1 MQPYTKKITSKPE
14 GLFAYI
20 REMWLTRHVQY
31 ALIFRD
37 IKQQFVQ
44 TKLGLLWAVL
54 KPATIVLVFTFFFS
68 YLMKIQNID
77 YPYPLFVLTGLMGWN
92 LFATIFNAGSGVI
105 IANAHIFRRMSFPLL
120 HLPFLS
126 VATALVEWVINFLLL
141 LVLFAV
147 FNYPIP
153 WSILL
158 IPIALFVNILP
169 GLGMALWMNILTVRY
184 RDLNHLIPYLVGF
197 GIWLTPVF
205 FPVTLLPEGYSWI
218 LSLNPMTGVLNL
230 YRVFLFYEPLNT
242 FALAWTL
249 GISFT
254 LLLSGCLVFIR
265 KESDMI
271 DYI

>member
-1 MQPYTKKITSKPE
+1 MHPTSKKITARPKN
-14 GLFAYI
+14 LFAYI
-20 REMWLTRHVQY
+20 AEMWDTRHVGY
-31 ALIFRD
+31 ALTLRD
-37 IKQQFVQ
+37 LKQQYVQ
-44 TKLGLLWAVL
+44 TRLGLVWAVL

-77 YPYPLFVLTGLMGWN
+77 YAYPLFVLTGLMGWN
-92 LFATIFNAGSGVI
+92 LFATIFNSGSGVI
-105 IANAHIFRRMSFPLL
+105 VANAHVFRRMSFPLL

-126 VATALVEWVINFLLL
+126 VANALVEWCINFLLL

-147 FNYPIP
+147 FGHPVP
-153 WSILL
+153 WTIIFL
-158 IPIALFVNILP
+158 PIALFINILP
-169 GLGMALWMNILTVRY
+169 GLGMALWMNILTIRY

-205 FPVTLLPEGYSWI
+205 FPVTLLPEDYSWI

-230 YRVFLFYEPLNT
+230 YRVFLFNEPLNT
-242 FALAWTL
+242 FAITWTL
-249 GISFT
+249 GVSFL